1 MTIRHGLMHAACM
14 HVRGDSPGAG
24 GNLFGHFLARRRCAL
39 TSLGIGAL
47 ILLVVTGCCGPKP
60 FVANVDAVKIV
71 RQNSVDAFQAF
82 FDPVQDGDAFR
93 TFQAETDSAG
103 GRAEL
108 TSAWQTVPRL
118 SAQGGDFLEQ
128 HVFVKAMAERRWPK
142 TDPPEKLESA
152 FVAGVRQGV
161 QEFLER

>member
-1 MTIRHGLMHAACM
+1 M
-14 HVRGDSPGAG
+14 HVRGDTPGAG
-24 GNLFGHFLARRRCAL
+24 GNLFGHFLALRHRAL

-60 FVANVDAVKIV
+60 FVADVDAVKIV

-82 FDPVQDGDAFR
+82 FGPVQDGDAFR
-93 TFQAETDSAG
+93 TFQVQTDSARD
-103 GRAEL
+103 RAGL

-128 HVFVKAMAERRWPK
+128 QVFVKAMAERRWPQAA
-142 TDPPEKLESA
+142 PPETLEPA
-152 FVAGVRQGV
+152 FVEGVRQGV